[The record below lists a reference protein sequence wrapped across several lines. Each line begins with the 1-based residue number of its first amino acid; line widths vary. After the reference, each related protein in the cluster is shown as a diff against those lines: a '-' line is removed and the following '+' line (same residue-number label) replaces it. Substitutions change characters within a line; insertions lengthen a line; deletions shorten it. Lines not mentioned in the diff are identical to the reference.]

1 MSRYWCEEGE
11 ERLLEG
17 QNYKFQVKGQS
28 VTPHRD
34 YVLRELE
41 VTRLSGEGQVSA
53 VQFLGYLL
61 MILMNASGTFSDCN
75 ELVFISLF
83 CMIWP

>member
-53 VQFLGYLL
+53 VQFLVVNDL
-61 MILMNASGTFSDCN
+61 N
-75 ELVFISLF
+75 ECQWYIFRL
-83 CMIWP
+83 

>member
-17 QNYKFQVKGQS
+17 QNYKFQVEGHS
-28 VTPHRD
+28 VTTHRD

-53 VQFLGYLL
+53 VQFLG
-61 MILMNASGTFSDCN
+61 
-75 ELVFISLF
+75 
-83 CMIWP
+83 